1 MNGPILTKTT
11 NSYGIF
17 GLRHGALSRN
27 VHLWNQYCEIKS
39 YELNKLSIRFRIWK
53 PHVRNILYYS
63 TIRRQMILNIK
74 EMTKCYLASA
84 KAEMFKISTSR
95 PSCKLPSVCE
105 HYLYNYFSF
114 PFFFIFLF
122 ILLFSLPF

>member
-27 VHLWNQYCEIKS
+27 VHLWNQYCEIRS
-39 YELNKLSIRFRIWK
+39 HELNKLSIRFRIWK

-74 EMTKCYLASA
+74 EMTKRYLASA

-105 HYLYNYFSF
+105 HYLNNYFPF
-114 PFFFIFLF
+114 PFFFIFSF

>member
-27 VHLWNQYCEIKS
+27 VLLWNQYCEIKS

-74 EMTKCYLASA
+74 EMTKRYLASA

-105 HYLYNYFSF
+105 HYLCNYFPF
-114 PFFFIFLF
+114 PFFFIFSF